1 MDKKWV
7 VGASPHI
14 ASGES
19 TSRIMWQVVAA
30 LIPAGI
36 WAVIQFGPQALR
48 VIGLCVVACV
58 VCEAVIQKFRGR
70 PVTVCDGSAVVTGLL
85 LAYVLP
91 AQVVVEGKLQPMPW
105 FVPVVGSIVAIGV
118 AKHAFGG
125 LGNNIWNPALVGRA
139 FVQVSWAKY
148 VSLSQWA
155 VPRYSGEGLVDSTTA
170 ATVKGMVDGTTAAT
184 ALYAKTASYSTADL
198 FLGRIPGSMGEIS
211 ALLLLVGGIYL
222 IARRYVDWRL
232 PACFFV
238 AVAALSVV
246 LPVKEGA
253 AWMHTVN
260 SPLDHLFAGGVMI
273 GALFMASDM
282 VTSPLTGRG
291 QAIFGLGCGILT
303 VLIRFYTG
311 YPEGVCYAILLMNT
325 ARPLIDRHTRPSV
338 FGAKT
343 RAQSSA

>member
-1 MDKKWV
+1 M
-7 VGASPHI
+7 
-14 ASGES
+14 
-19 TSRIMWQVVAA
+19 
-30 LIPAGI
+30 
-36 WAVIQFGPQALR
+36 
-48 VIGLCVVACV
+48 
-58 VCEAVIQKFRGR
+58 
-70 PVTVCDGSAVVTGLL
+70 TVYDGSAVVTGLL

-91 AQVVVEGKLQPMPW
+91 AQVVVGGEVQLLPW

-118 AKHAFGG
+118 AKQAFGG

-155 VPRYSGEGLVDSTTA
+155 VPRIHGEGL
-170 ATVKGMVDGTTAAT
+170 VDGTTAAT
-184 ALYAKTASYSTADL
+184 ALYTKKTLYSTADL

-211 ALLLLVGGIYL
+211 ALLLLAGGIYL
-222 IARRYVDWRL
+222 IARGYVDWRL
-232 PACFFV
+232 PACCFA

-246 LPVKEGA
+246 LPAKEGA
-253 AWMHTVN
+253 AWIHAVN
-260 SPLDHLFAGGVMI
+260 NPLDHLFAGGVMI

-282 VTSPLTGRG
+282 VTSPLTHRG
-291 QAIFGLGCGILT
+291 QAVFGLGCGILT

-325 ARPLIDRHTRPSV
+325 ARPLIDRHTRPSA

-343 RAQSSA
+343 PWESLA